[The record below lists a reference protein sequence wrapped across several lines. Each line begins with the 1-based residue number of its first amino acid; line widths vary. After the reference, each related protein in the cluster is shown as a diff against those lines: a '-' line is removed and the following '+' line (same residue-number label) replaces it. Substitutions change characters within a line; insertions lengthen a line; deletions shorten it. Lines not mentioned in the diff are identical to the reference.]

1 MEEDNKV
8 YASVFSIYQYPRCR
22 TMSNLAK
29 KPKTIFTKKTEEK
42 IEEREGGERER
53 RRGRGKGNERRGN
66 ERGKARDVG

>member
-1 MEEDNKV
+1 
-8 YASVFSIYQYPRCR
+8 
-22 TMSNLAK
+22 MSNLAK